1 MYVNPASEQQWSI
14 YGTIYCSGLAN
25 SHLPGFIVGL
35 GSGQE
40 TEHLPSALSVVLAT
54 SFRMRFAEGHR
65 LPRYPSDADEELVTL
80 VAMEGVIKV
89 DPRGDLALSRTAMV
103 SPE

>member
-14 YGTIYCSGLAN
+14 YRTIYCSGLAN
-25 SHLPGFIVGL
+25 AHLPGFIVGL

-40 TEHLPSALSVVLAT
+40 TEHLPSALSVMLAT
-54 SFRMRFAEGHR
+54 SFRMRFAEGRR
-65 LPRYPSDADEELVTL
+65 LLRYPSDADEELLTLSVTFRSYGKH

-89 DPRGDLALSRTAMV
+89 DHPR
-103 SPE
+103 